1 MVGYIYQP
9 GVETFGGSIPV
20 ILEKQEKETYQISLD
35 LENQET
41 EIYHQIQYKQ
51 KYMFTKQPTSNIRT
65 LDHPL

>member
-51 KYMFTKQPTSNIRT
+51 NHVHKTTNVKDKSF
-65 LDHPL
+65 